1 MDYISLSCMIFQS
14 LCFLSELLWKSAY
27 PSEAQEFTSI
37 ISSVRVVQSLVRCQ
51 VFFRVVQSLV
61 RCQVFFRVVQS
72 LVRCQVFVRVVQS
85 LVRCEVFFYHCVFVL
100 FYCLLYWLYLY
111 LRLLITPRCYCQFF
125 SADKNWWKRIKT
137 KYTYWHNSFR
147 VNPGWFISACCRLLQ
162 AIISVTFL
170 RHSKSLTMPGIN
182 KVVY

>member
-51 VFFRVVQSLV
+51 VFFRVVQSLI
-61 RCQVFFRVVQS
+61 
-72 LVRCQVFVRVVQS
+72 RCQVFVRVVQS

-147 VNPGWFISACCRLLQ
+147 VNPGWFISACCWLLQ
-162 AIISVTFL
+162 DILSVTFL
-170 RHSKSLTMPGIN
+170 RHSKSFTMPEIN